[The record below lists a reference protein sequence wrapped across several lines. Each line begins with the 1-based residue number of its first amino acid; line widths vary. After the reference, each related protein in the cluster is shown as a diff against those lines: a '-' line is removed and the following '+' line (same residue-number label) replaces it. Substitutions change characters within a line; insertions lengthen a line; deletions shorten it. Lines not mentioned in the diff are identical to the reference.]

1 MTRSS
6 HKNRLFALVLGFLSA
21 APGAHAEALP
31 KARSNPPPT
40 PQVVLFAD
48 SDDDDDDGVPD
59 GTQARLP
66 NAALED
72 VRWLGTPELPRP
84 ASATPILSP
93 IVRFVA
99 DHQGVPVGGVSPPA
113 ARRIGL
119 QGLAPGRTHLLLG
132 GRGLDVSVV
141 EFAAIDAH
149 GTRVELTRSHA
160 SISRVLPS
168 FLSNDDAGASD
179 QDALRWLAVGEE
191 DSLPEHVDVA
201 SLGADGKQ
209 LDALLRIE
217 LWELPCPPSV
227 PQGLACRATPLIRAT
242 ADRIDRG
249 HPESSGRSLR
259 AEVGGKLSVR
269 VAGRKGASIRVG
281 GPRLTA
287 VGPIE
292 RLRARL
298 NVHLLRSTPGG
309 APAVGGDDARAVSL
323 VQNEVA
329 TASLLWGQCGV
340 HFGLERELKVVL
352 VDPPPPYLVAI
363 GCGLGLPA
371 SGGEIRLKAGG
382 RPLRVPTREGEVPV
396 LIADRVAEA
405 LRAAGF
411 NAEVSRNP
419 RIEPGALE
427 SADVL
432 VRRGESL
439 ATVERDG
446 AFPISSDPSL
456 SVCVGA
462 VDLSDGLSHFADAD
476 AVSGTLE
483 ERTLIKAYA
492 DRDPATID
500 VFVIPAFSSSGRVGE
515 SFLDGSGAAVHN
527 TVLVDR
533 AAILSGA
540 RSHVLAHELGHV
552 LLDMPGHPDDYG
564 VDQPTALMDS
574 DATDPSIFGPR
585 RLSVEECERAVRTRG
600 PLSPW
605 PLLEAWPLVT
615 PAR

>member
-1 MTRSS
+1 
-6 HKNRLFALVLGFLSA
+6 
-21 APGAHAEALP
+21 
-31 KARSNPPPT
+31 
-40 PQVVLFAD
+40 
-48 SDDDDDDGVPD
+48 
-59 GTQARLP
+59 
-66 NAALED
+66 
-72 VRWLGTPELPRP
+72 
-84 ASATPILSP
+84 
-93 IVRFVA
+93 VRFVA
-99 DHQGVPVGGVSPPA
+99 DQQGVPSGGVVPLG
-113 ARRIGL
+113 ARRVGL
-119 QGLAPGRTHLLLG
+119 QGLLPGRTKVLLG
-132 GRGLDVSVV
+132 SRALDVSVI

-149 GTRVELTRSHA
+149 GTRVDLARSHA

-191 DSLPEHVDVA
+191 ESLPEHVDVV
-201 SLGADGKQ
+201 SLGAEGKK
-209 LDALLRIE
+209 LDALQRLE
-217 LWELPCPPSV
+217 LWELPCPPNV
-227 PQGLACRATPLIRAT
+227 AQGLSCRATPLIRAT

-259 AEVGGKLSVR
+259 AEVGGKLSVS
-269 VAGRKGASIRVG
+269 VTGRKAASIRVG

-287 VGPIE
+287 AGPIE

-298 NVHLLRSTPGG
+298 DVHLLRATPGG
-309 APAVGGDDARAVSL
+309 VTAVGAEEERALAL

-340 HFGLERELKVVL
+340 HFGLERELKVHL
-352 VDPPPPYLVAI
+352 VDPPPPHLVAV

-371 SGGEIRLKAGG
+371 SGGEVRVRAGS
-382 RPLRVPTREGEVPV
+382 RVVRVPTRRGDVP
-396 LIADRVAEA
+396 LLVAERLADA
-405 LRAAGF
+405 LRAAGL
-411 NAEVSRNP
+411 AAQVSRNP
-419 RIEPGALE
+419 RIDPGALE

-432 VRRGESL
+432 VKKGDVL
-439 ATVERDG
+439 AAVERDG
-446 AFPISSDPSL
+446 AFPVSSDPSL
-456 SVCVGA
+456 SVCIGS
-462 VDLSDGLSHFADAD
+462 VDLSDGLAHFGDAD

-492 DRDPATID
+492 DRDPATVD
-500 VFVIPAFSSSGRVGE
+500 VFVVPAFSGTGRVGE
-515 SFLDGSGAAVHN
+515 SFLDGPGAAIQN

-585 RLSVEECERAVRTRG
+585 RLSVEECERALGARG
-600 PLSPW
+600 PGSPSPLLEPW
-605 PLLEAWPLVT
+605 PLFT